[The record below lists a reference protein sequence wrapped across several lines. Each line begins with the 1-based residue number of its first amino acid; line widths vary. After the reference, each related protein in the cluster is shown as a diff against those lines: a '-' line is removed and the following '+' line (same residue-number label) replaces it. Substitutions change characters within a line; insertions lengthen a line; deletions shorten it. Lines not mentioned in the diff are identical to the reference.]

1 MFVNLQY
8 FNIIMIDF
16 KIKNTSGKSRSGTLI
31 VNNNTV
37 ETPCFMPV
45 GTAATVKTMSASEVS
60 KIGYKMILANT
71 FHLML
76 RPGVEI
82 ISKHGGVHEFMHWSG
97 GIITDSGGYQVFS
110 LAKLRKITKEGV
122 YFNSPIDGAKVFLD
136 PKKSI
141 WLQEQFNSDII
152 MQFDECTPYPA
163 DKKTTES
170 SLDLSLV
177 WGKQSKSSISKDK
190 SNLFGIIQGGVY
202 DDLRDKSLE
211 GLTDIG
217 FDGYA
222 IGGLSVGE
230 TSMERNGVLDN
241 IAHKMPSDKPRY
253 LMGVGTPED
262 IVEAVIRGVDMFDCV
277 IPTRNA
283 RTGFLYTNNGI
294 LKLRNSC
301 YKDDMKPIEEGCQC
315 YTCKNFTRSYLKH
328 LDNCKEILGLRLNTI
343 HNLYYYH
350 SLMEKIRDSIR
361 RNKFDDFIKEFY
373 SLRR

>member
-1 MFVNLQY
+1 
-8 FNIIMIDF
+8 MIDF

-31 VNNNTV
+31 VNNNAV

-45 GTAATVKTMSASEVS
+45 GTTATVKTMSASEVS

-82 ISKHGGVHEFMHWSG
+82 ISKHGGIHKFMNWNG

-211 GLTDIG
+211 GLTNIG

-230 TSMERNGVLDN
+230 TSIERNGVLDN

-294 LKLRNSC
+294 LKLRNSR
-301 YKDDMKPIEEGCQC
+301 YKDDMRPIEEGCQC

-350 SLMEKIRDSIR
+350 NLMIKIRESINE
-361 RNKFDDFIKEFY
+361 NKFDDFIKEFY
-373 SLRR
+373 SLRNK

>member
-1 MFVNLQY
+1 
-8 FNIIMIDF
+8 
-16 KIKNTSGKSRSGTLI
+16 
-31 VNNNTV
+31 
-37 ETPCFMPV
+37 
-45 GTAATVKTMSASEVS
+45 
-60 KIGYKMILANT
+60 
-71 FHLML
+71 
-76 RPGVEI
+76 
-82 ISKHGGVHEFMHWSG
+82 
-97 GIITDSGGYQVFS
+97 
-110 LAKLRKITKEGV
+110 
-122 YFNSPIDGAKVFLD
+122 
-136 PKKSI
+136 
-141 WLQEQFNSDII
+141 
-152 MQFDECTPYPA
+152 
-163 DKKTTES
+163 
-170 SLDLSLV
+170 LDLSLV

-211 GLTDIG
+211 GLTNIG

-294 LKLRNSC
+294 LKLRNSR
-301 YKDDMKPIEEGCQC
+301 YKDDMRPIEEGCQC
-315 YTCKNFTRSYLKH
+315 YTCKNYTRSYLKH

-350 SLMEKIRDSIR
+350 DLLFKIREALRLD
-361 RNKFDDFIKEFY
+361 KFDDFVKEFY
-373 SLRR
+373 YQRN

>member
-1 MFVNLQY
+1 
-8 FNIIMIDF
+8 MIDF
-16 KIKNTSGKSRSGTLI
+16 KINNSIKKARSGKLVLNDHVI
-31 VNNNTV
+31 

-45 GTAATVKTMSASEVS
+45 GTAATIKTMAASEV
-60 KIGYKMILANT
+60 KDFGYKIILANT

-76 RPGVEI
+76 RPGVDI
-82 ISKHGGVHEFMHWSG
+82 ISQHNGIHKFMNWDG
-97 GIITDSGGYQVFS
+97 AIITDSGGYQVFS

-122 YFNSPIDGAKVFLD
+122 HFNSPIDGAKVFLD

-163 DKKTTES
+163 NKKTAES
-170 SLDLSLV
+170 SLDLSLI
-177 WGKQSKSSISKDK
+177 WGKQSKESITKEK
-190 SNLFGIIQGGVY
+190 SNLFGIVQGGVY
-202 DDLRDKSLE
+202 DDLRDKSLS
-211 GLTDIG
+211 GLVEIG

-230 TSMERNGVLDN
+230 SAEERNAVLDN
-241 IAHKMPSDKPRY
+241 IAHKMPSDKARY

-262 IVEAVIRGVDMFDCV
+262 IVEAVKRGVDMFDCV

-283 RTGFLYTNNGI
+283 RTGFLYTKNGI
-294 LKLRNSC
+294 LKLRNAR
-301 YKDDMKPIEEGCQC
+301 YKDDMRPIDEDCKC
-315 YTCKNFTRSYLKH
+315 YTCRNFTRSYLKH

-350 SLMEKIRDSIR
+350 DLMVKIRQSIQE
-361 RNKFDDFIKEFY
+361 NKFDDFVKEFY
-373 SLRR
+373 YLKNQ

>member
-1 MFVNLQY
+1 MINY
-8 FNIIMIDF
+8 TIISNSKKARLGSIE
-16 KIKNTSGKSRSGTLI
+16 INRHVL
-31 VNNNTV
+31 

-45 GTAATVKTMSASEVS
+45 GTAATIKTMSSSEVNDF
-60 KIGYKMILANT
+60 GYKIILANT

-82 ISKHGGVHEFMHWSG
+82 ISKHGGLHEFMKWKG
-97 GIITDSGGYQVFS
+97 AIITDSGGYQVFS
-110 LAKLRKITKEGV
+110 LAKLRKITKDGV
-122 YFNSPIDGAKVFLD
+122 YFNSPIDGKKVFLD

-163 DKKTTES
+163 DKKTAES
-170 SLDLSLV
+170 SLDLSIL
-177 WGKQSKSSISKDK
+177 WGKQSKQSLTKEK
-190 SNLFGIIQGGVY
+190 SNLFGIVQGGIY

-230 TSMERNGVLDN
+230 TAEERNKVLDN
-241 IAHKMPSDKPRY
+241 IAHKMPKNKARY

-262 IVEAVIRGVDMFDCV
+262 IVEAVKRGVDMFDCV

-283 RTGFLYTNNGI
+283 RTGFLYTRTGI
-294 LKLRNSC
+294 LKLRNSR
-301 YKDDMKPIEEGCQC
+301 YKDDMRPIEEDCQC
-315 YTCKNFTRSYLKH
+315 YTCRNYTRSYLKH

-350 SLMEKIRDSIR
+350 NLMAEIRESIKV
-361 RNKFDDFIKEFY
+361 NKFDEFIKEFY
-373 SLRR
+373 FHRS

>member
-1 MFVNLQY
+1 
-8 FNIIMIDF
+8 MINF
-16 KIKNTSGKSRSGTLI
+16 KIISTSNKARLGKLNL
-31 VNNNTV
+31 NNHIID
-37 ETPCFMPV
+37 TPCFMPV
-45 GTAATVKTMSASEVS
+45 GTAATVKTMAAPEVYGM
-60 KIGYKMILANT
+60 GYKIILANT

-82 ISKHGGVHEFMHWSG
+82 VSRYGGIHRFMKWDG
-97 GIITDSGGYQVFS
+97 AIITDSGGYQVFS

-122 YFNSPIDGAKVFLD
+122 YFNSPIDGAKIFLD
-136 PKKSI
+136 AKKSI
-141 WLQEQFNSDII
+141 WLQEQFNADII

-163 DKKTTES
+163 DKETSER

-177 WGKQSKSSISKDK
+177 WGKESKKSITKEKSK
-190 SNLFGIIQGGVY
+190 LFGIIQGGIY

-211 GLTDIG
+211 GLLDIG

-230 TSMERNGVLDN
+230 TSEERNRVLDN
-241 IAHKMPSDKPRY
+241 IAHKMPPNKVRY

-262 IVEAVIRGVDMFDCV
+262 ILEAVTRGVDIFDCV

-283 RTGFLYTNNGI
+283 RTGFLYTKNGI
-294 LKLRNSC
+294 LKLRNSK
-301 YKDDMKPIEEGCQC
+301 YKDDMRPIEEDCNC
-315 YTCKNFTRSYLKH
+315 YTCQNFTRSYLKH

-350 SLMEKIRDSIR
+350 DLMFKIREALRI
-361 RNKFDDFIKEFY
+361 NKLDDFIKEFY
-373 SLRR
+373 SQRN

>member
-1 MFVNLQY
+1 
-8 FNIIMIDF
+8 
-16 KIKNTSGKSRSGTLI
+16 
-31 VNNNTV
+31 
-37 ETPCFMPV
+37 
-45 GTAATVKTMSASEVS
+45 
-60 KIGYKMILANT
+60 
-71 FHLML
+71 
-76 RPGVEI
+76 
-82 ISKHGGVHEFMHWSG
+82 
-97 GIITDSGGYQVFS
+97 
-110 LAKLRKITKEGV
+110 
-122 YFNSPIDGAKVFLD
+122 
-136 PKKSI
+136 
-141 WLQEQFNSDII
+141 

-211 GLTDIG
+211 GLTNIG

-230 TSMERNGVLDN
+230 TSIERNGVLDN

-294 LKLRNSC
+294 LKLRNSR
-301 YKDDMKPIEEGCQC
+301 YKDDMRPIEEGCMC
-315 YTCKNFTRSYLKH
+315 YTCQNYTRSYLKH

-350 SLMEKIRDSIR
+350 DLMLSIR
-361 RNKFDDFIKEFY
+361 ESIRNNKFDDFIKEFY
-373 SLRR
+373 SNRNS

>member
-1 MFVNLQY
+1 
-8 FNIIMIDF
+8 MIDF
-16 KIKNTSGKSRSGTLI
+16 KINNSIKKARSGKLVLNDHVI
-31 VNNNTV
+31 

-45 GTAATVKTMSASEVS
+45 GTAATIKTMAASEV
-60 KIGYKMILANT
+60 KDFGYKIILANT

-76 RPGVEI
+76 RPGVDI
-82 ISKHGGVHEFMHWSG
+82 ISQHNGIHKFMNWDG
-97 GIITDSGGYQVFS
+97 AIITDSGGYQVFS

-122 YFNSPIDGAKVFLD
+122 HFNSPIDGAKVFLD

-163 DKKTTES
+163 NKKTAES
-170 SLDLSLV
+170 SLDLSLI
-177 WGKQSKSSISKDK
+177 WGKQSKESITKEK
-190 SNLFGIIQGGVY
+190 SNLFGIVQGGVY
-202 DDLRDKSLE
+202 DDLRDKSLA
-211 GLTDIG
+211 GLVDIG

-230 TSMERNGVLDN
+230 SAEERNAVLDN
-241 IAHKMPSDKPRY
+241 IAHKMPSDKARY

-262 IVEAVIRGVDMFDCV
+262 IVEAVKRGVDMFDCV

-283 RTGFLYTNNGI
+283 RTGFLYTKNGI
-294 LKLRNSC
+294 LKLRNAR
-301 YKDDMKPIEEGCQC
+301 YKDDMRPIDEDCKC
-315 YTCKNFTRSYLKH
+315 YTCRNFTRSYLKH

-350 SLMEKIRDSIR
+350 DLMVKIRQSIQE
-361 RNKFDDFIKEFY
+361 NKFDDFVKEFY
-373 SLRR
+373 YLRNQ